1 MTNGTF
7 VVDFLSTFPFG
18 YIGLAAGLKRNDFF
32 FFFANIMSLLKVL
45 RLKKILK
52 KIRDMPINV
61 EEKALMQ
68 VFFYAFMIFV
78 YTNLIGCLM
87 WLSLKTDER
96 WIPAV
101 DFGAVDIKSHLDY
114 RFNGA
119 GEKIMLDENYIL
131 MYEAF
136 TAWYNSAI
144 SFALVE
150 VNARS

>member
-1 MTNGTF
+1 MIIGT
-7 VVDFLSTFPFG
+7 VWFG
-18 YIGLAAGLKRNDFF
+18 KQSQCFMINDFF

-101 DFGAVDIKSHLDY
+101 DFGAVDIKAHLDY
-114 RFNGA
+114 R
-119 GEKIMLDENYIL
+119 
-131 MYEAF
+131 
-136 TAWYNSAI
+136 YN
-144 SFALVE
+144 
-150 VNARS
+150 RDG